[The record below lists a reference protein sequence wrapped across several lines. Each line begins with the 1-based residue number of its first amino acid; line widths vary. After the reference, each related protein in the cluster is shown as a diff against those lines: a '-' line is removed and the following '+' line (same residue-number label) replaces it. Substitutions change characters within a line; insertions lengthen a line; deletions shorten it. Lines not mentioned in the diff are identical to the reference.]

1 MNIEIENLSL
11 TIGNSSILSGISALV
26 PSGSVTAVL
35 GANGSG
41 KSSFLKCLA
50 GLIAYDGEIKTRFDK
65 FGKISYVP
73 QRPAVPV
80 GMTLAEFVLLGRSEY
95 TKWYV
100 SETSSDREKCKDA
113 ISSLSLSQ
121 LADRFVETLSGGELQ
136 RAVLARAVAQEAT
149 LLLLDEPTSALDI
162 VNQVEVMSYL
172 VTLQKK
178 HKLTIVVA
186 LHDLNLALNYSDRT
200 LLLKDGGMIG
210 FGKTKSV
217 MSTQKLSEV
226 YKNPIEI
233 RSHEDGNQTIF
244 VKYNL

>member
-1 MNIEIENLSL
+1 M
-11 TIGNSSILSGISALV
+11 
-26 PSGSVTAVL
+26 
-35 GANGSG
+35 
-41 KSSFLKCLA
+41 
-50 GLIAYDGEIKTRFDK
+50 
-65 FGKISYVP
+65 
-73 QRPAVPV
+73 
-80 GMTLAEFVLLGRSEY
+80 
-95 TKWYV
+95 
-100 SETSSDREKCKDA
+100 
-113 ISSLSLSQ
+113 
-121 LADRFVETLSGGELQ
+121 SGGELQ

-226 YKNPIEI
+226 YKSPIEI